1 MSSLEELLLKDGLQS
16 LNSDKIARFGL
27 RKNKFT
33 EGSYQSVAAA
43 IGKVYSDAVTD
54 NSESEYQ
61 ARCLAADSDPTG
73 VIPGEVNNEGD
84 NSNFLVK
91 VIARIPKL
99 HAAIPKPEGEF
110 CELQRNLAI
119 MMHPV
124 FYAVQSDSSIPQPG
138 NLIKVRFFT
147 DGQGQYGEYLG
158 IIDPNQIAATT
169 STDSARD
176 AIKNENAA
184 MGTVGKGS

>member
-1 MSSLEELLLKDGLQS
+1 
-16 LNSDKIARFGL
+16 
-27 RKNKFT
+27 
-33 EGSYQSVAAA
+33 
-43 IGKVYSDAVTD
+43 
-54 NSESEYQ
+54 
-61 ARCLAADSDPTG
+61 LAADSDPTG
-73 VIPGEVNNEGD
+73 VIPGEVNNESD
-84 NSNFLVK
+84 KSNFLVK

-99 HAAIPKPEGEF
+99 HAAIPKPDSEF

-176 AIKNENAA
+176 AVEGENAA